1 MKINLLLIGPNG
13 SNIEIFENI
22 LASNSDINILDKK
35 ILTCNQIKSSDNNI
49 QYFFNTEILDNID
62 NIVDNYNFIVL
73 LTRETNCLNIINNYD
88 NFSEEYNKI
97 INDKLEKYLDKLIFF
112 DYESIILYKD
122 SYIKYM
128 FESLNLDTSSI
139 DYCIVSKYYKVD
151 LNSNFFN

>member
-22 LASNSDINILDKK
+22 LVSHSNINILDKK
-35 ILTCNQIKSSDNNI
+35 ILTCNKIISDDNNI
-49 QYFFNTEILDNID
+49 RYFFNTEILDNLD

-128 FESLNLDTSSI
+128 FESLNLDSNSI
-139 DYCIVSKYYKVD
+139 DYDIVSKYYKVD